1 MSIASKVTYTSLFG
15 TDGIRDKANEGA
27 LSPQNV
33 RRLGRV
39 TGYLLRRSPA
49 LFGAKKAV
57 TMEISIAGDTRE
69 SGGEKGKNLTD
80 GFIASGVD
88 VHSVGVLPTPALGWL
103 TRRGKYS
110 L

>member
-1 MSIASKVTYTSLFG
+1 MMSIASKVTYTSLFG

-49 LFGAKKAV
+49 LFGAKKAKSLRKRI
-57 TMEISIAGDTRE
+57 M
-69 SGGEKGKNLTD
+69 SGIH
-80 GFIASGVD
+80 FIKVC
-88 VHSVGVLPTPALGWL
+88 
-103 TRRGKYS
+103 RGKKCQNNI
-110 L
+110 LHERLKI